1 MRRRDVLKYGT
12 GFATGVSLAALV
24 NACSGS
30 KPAADSGAAS
40 QDTAAKEGGS
50 KTEPAVLT
58 VVRGGGF
65 PNGLDLH
72 KVGTNRPAYGT
83 SWCLYDRLV
92 TFGTKTL
99 ADGSLSYD
107 YTVIEPELAESWT
120 VAEDGL
126 SVQFNLRKDATFHD
140 GTPVTAKDVKWSYD
154 RAVSVGGFPSFQ
166 MKAGALESPDQFSVI
181 DDHTFEVKFLRKDN
195 KLTLMDMAVPIP
207 AIMNSALID
216 PHVTEDDPWGLEWA
230 NANPAGGGAY
240 MLETFQPEERVVLV
254 RYDDWKSGPLP
265 AIQKVI
271 ELNVPEAGNRRAL
284 LEKGDV
290 DVNFTVS
297 EKDISELKATGKY
310 NVVTTPIENCLY
322 TIDLNSQPQL
332 DGKANPFSD
341 VKVRQAVAHAMPYDA
356 IVDTALY
363 GECVKMYGG
372 ESVDPKSIDWPQPY
386 PYSTDMDK
394 AKALMAESSYPDGFE
409 TTLAFNLG
417 TKEWAEPLSVL
428 AQEALAEI
436 GIKVT
441 LEKVPGSNFRA
452 VLVEKN
458 RPMIVNNFGGWLNY
472 PDYFFFYSY
481 HGQNATFNGSA
492 YQNPEL
498 DTLVD
503 AALATKPGDPAYDKN
518 VKGFLKIAFEEVPR
532 VVMVQPYLSVAMQP
546 NVSGYQYW
554 FHRQLDYRQMKK
566 A

>member
-1 MRRRDVLKYGT
+1 MRRRDLLKRGT
-12 GFATGVSLAALV
+12 AFTGGVSLAALI
-24 NACSGS
+24 NACASSS
-30 KPAADSGAAS
+30 KPAAESTEGAT
-40 QDTAAKEGGS
+40 TADPGKGA
-50 KTEPAVLT
+50 EPAVLT
-58 VVRGGGF
+58 VVQGGGF

-72 KVGTNRPAYGT
+72 QVGTNRPAYGI

-99 ADGSLSYD
+99 DDGSLSYD

-120 VAEDGL
+120 VADDEL
-126 SVQFNLRKDATFHD
+126 SVTFNLRKDAIFHD

-166 MKAGALESPDQFSVI
+166 MKAGALESPDQFVVV
-181 DDHTFEVKFLRKDN
+181 DDHTFQVNFLRKD

-207 AIMNSALID
+207 AIMNSTLIE
-216 PHVTEDDPWGLEWA
+216 PNASEADPWGLEWT
-230 NANPAGGGAY
+230 NANSAGSGAY
-240 MLETFQPEERVVLV
+240 KLDTFAPEERVVLV
-254 RYDDWKSGPLP
+254 RNDDWKSGPAP
-265 AIQKVI
+265 AIEKI
-271 ELNVPEAGNRRAL
+271 IWLNVPESGNRRAL

-290 DVNFTVS
+290 DINYEVS
-297 EKDISELKATGKY
+297 EKDISELKAMGKHT
-310 NVVTTPIENCLY
+310 VVSTPIENCLY
-322 TIDLNSQPQL
+322 TIDLNSQPEL
-332 DGKANPFSD
+332 DGTPNPFSD
-341 VKVRQAVAHAMPYDA
+341 VKVRQAVAYAMPYDA

-372 ESVDPKSIDWPQPY
+372 ESFEPKSIDWPQPY
-386 PYSTDMDK
+386 PYSTDMAK
-394 AKALMAESSYPDGFE
+394 AKALMAESGYPDGFD

-417 TKEWAEPLSVL
+417 TQEWAEPLCVL
-428 AQEALAEI
+428 VKESLAEI
-436 GIKVT
+436 GINAT

-481 HGQNATFNGSA
+481 HGQNATFNGSS

-498 DTLVD
+498 DKLVD
-503 AALATKPGDPAYDKN
+503 KALATEPGDPEYEKS
-518 VKGFLKIAFEEVPR
+518 VKGFLKIAFEEMPR
-532 VVMVQPYLSVAMQP
+532 IVVAQPYLSVAMQP
-546 NVSGYQYW
+546 GVSGYQYW
-554 FHRQLDYRQMKK
+554 FHRQLDYRQLKK